1 MEQKLWKWLRIQ
13 ILEKLI
19 LEIILI
25 QWINQVD
32 KQEEINQELIKFTNK
47 GKIQQKQALK
57 WIHLLRLKE
66 NMVLHIK

>member
-1 MEQKLWKWLRIQ
+1 LRIQ

-57 WIHLLRLKE
+57 
-66 NMVLHIK
+66 